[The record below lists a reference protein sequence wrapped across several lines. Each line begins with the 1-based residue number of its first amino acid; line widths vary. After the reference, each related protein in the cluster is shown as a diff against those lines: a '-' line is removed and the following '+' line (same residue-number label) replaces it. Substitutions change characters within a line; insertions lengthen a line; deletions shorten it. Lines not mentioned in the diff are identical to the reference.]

1 MKLCLTTLAVLALAP
16 SANAFA
22 GMSSKANVDVSRR
35 ESFANVAAIVGGI
48 AGIVTMPNIAAAMP
62 DEETAKITSRMGGLL
77 VSSI

>member
-22 GMSSKANVDVSRR
+22 GMSSKSNVDVSRR
-35 ESFANVAAIVGGI
+35 ESFANVAAVVGGI
-48 AGIVTMPNIAAAMP
+48 AGFVAMPNVATAMP
-62 DEETAKITSRMGGLL
+62 DEETAKIITRMGGLL